1 MWNFCYMAWRI
12 LRIPLA
18 ILILLLGLLDALGD
32 CATIAPDWPQVVG
45 FGCAIDRQGAY
56 HRLTV
61 WTDYD
66 TTPKSKHDW
75 ERVYAMREGRMR
87 CLRDC
92 DEWLKLAEKQT
103 KRTEPR
109 LKTVSKHQRVTSPQN

>member
-1 MWNFCYMAWRI
+1 MRKFCYAVWRI
-12 LRIPLA
+12 IRIPLA

-32 CATIAPDWPQVVG
+32 CAPVDPEWSRVVG
-45 FGCAIDRQGAY
+45 FGCAVDRQGAY

-61 WTDYD
+61 WADYD
-66 TTPKSKHDW
+66 TTPKNKHDW
-75 ERVYAMREGRMR
+75 QRVYAMCESRMR

-103 KRTEPR
+103 KHVEG
-109 LKTVSKHQRVTSPQN
+109 QRRQ